1 MSSKLYKQ
9 ESKRLFRISFKS
21 PFLEMLRFEE
31 NDLSTSPYAFISVIL
46 SFYFCLLLYIQ
57 SNLER
62 DVFHLIHCL
71 SLVPRRKIDL

>member
-1 MSSKLYKQ
+1 
-9 ESKRLFRISFKS
+9 
-21 PFLEMLRFEE
+21 MLRFEE

-62 DVFHLIHCL
+62 DVFTWYTALASFPGGKLICKRG
-71 SLVPRRKIDL
+71 SQEATRA